1 MKKRILSLFLIVIMS
16 LCLCACGNDS
26 SSSSDENGLPKVTL
40 GTTSWPT
47 NMFFYLAK
55 EKGYFEENGVNVTI
69 KDFSSTTES
78 TNAFIGG
85 KIDFCTFASSETISP
100 FAQGGE
106 FSIVLETDKSN
117 GSEGLVAKSDIKN
130 ISDLAGKTI
139 ATQLYSVDHMLLLTL
154 LNENGM
160 TEKDVNIVDMSI
172 QESGNA
178 FIAGQCD
185 AACIWDP
192 YFSQAKAAGGTELFS
207 SADNPNLITDVLG
220 ASKSVI
226 KNNPD
231 AVTGVIKAFFE
242 AVDYW
247 KENSDDANKIMGKQL
262 GVTEE
267 EFAEQ
272 MNGLLI
278 PTVDDVVTAFTEAD
292 DYSYWGYT
300 QNTVRD
306 FMYKLGVFD
315 NNNFDCKDMI
325 DDSFVK
331 SLAN

>member
-1 MKKRILSLFLIVIMS
+1 
-16 LCLCACGNDS
+16 
-26 SSSSDENGLPKVTL
+26 
-40 GTTSWPT
+40 
-47 NMFFYLAK
+47 
-55 EKGYFEENGVNVTI
+55 
-69 KDFSSTTES
+69 
-78 TNAFIGG
+78 
-85 KIDFCTFASSETISP
+85 
-100 FAQGGE
+100 
-106 FSIVLETDKSN
+106 
-117 GSEGLVAKSDIKN
+117 
-130 ISDLAGKTI
+130 
-139 ATQLYSVDHMLLLTL
+139 
-154 LNENGM
+154 M

-247 KENSDDANKIMGKQL
+247 KENPDDANKIMGKQL

>member
-1 MKKRILSLFLIVIMS
+1 MVQKDLLQSL
-16 LCLCACGNDS
+16 N
-26 SSSSDENGLPKVTL
+26 
-40 GTTSWPT
+40 
-47 NMFFYLAK
+47 
-55 EKGYFEENGVNVTI
+55 
-69 KDFSSTTES
+69 
-78 TNAFIGG
+78 
-85 KIDFCTFASSETISP
+85 
-100 FAQGGE
+100 
-106 FSIVLETDKSN
+106 
-117 GSEGLVAKSDIKN
+117 IKN

-139 ATQLYSVDHMLLLTL
+139 ATQIYSVDHMLLLTL

-247 KENSDDANKIMGKQL
+247 KENPDDANKIMGKQL